1 MTPAETKTLRAPV
14 EWGMVPASKQE
25 PENVPCRCPRLR
37 LQPRFHAY
45 GLHRHTPYQHQYQ
58 ALASAREDTAPL
70 PVEDQRRWGLRF
82 PGATESVCA
91 RANHLLVAGRRAVRA
106 DVCVHT

>member
-1 MTPAETKTLRAPV
+1 MRPDTSRWRKHSSYDYFDKLATEGLAWECLR
-14 EWGMVPASKQE
+14 
-25 PENVPCRCPRLR
+25 
-37 LQPRFHAY
+37 
-45 GLHRHTPYQHQYQ
+45 RHTPYQHQYQ